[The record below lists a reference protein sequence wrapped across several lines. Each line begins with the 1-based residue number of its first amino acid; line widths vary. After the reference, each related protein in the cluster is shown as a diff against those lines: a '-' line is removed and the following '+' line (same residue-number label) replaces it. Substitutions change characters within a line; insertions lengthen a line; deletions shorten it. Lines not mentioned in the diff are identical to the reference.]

1 MPFWSFLG
9 DADSADLLVPLLSLV
24 QVKIWYISSG
34 NFRIPPS
41 KKKTE
46 TPKTSANH
54 EVVIEVSGVLSWKQ
68 RLSRLVSSIIEKSTP
83 QKFNIAPKNDGFQ

>member
-68 RLSRLVSSIIEKSTP
+68 DYQDLYQASL
-83 QKFNIAPKNDGFQ
+83 KNLHPRNLT